1 MVFVQKYQFI
11 TELQICSSGNIT
23 EIDNRKLRHLN
34 SYGSVW
40 LNLCINEWYTDISIA
55 LFCAILA
62 KHLSAQTGTEII

>member
-40 LNLCINEWYTDISIA
+40 HNLYINE
-55 LFCAILA
+55 
-62 KHLSAQTGTEII
+62 